1 MLITSIFL
9 ICIGWVL
16 GVHLPWFMIMG
27 LVAILGICACNTSD
41 CLTGIFEL
49 LLIVAI
55 LVPMVVAG
63 FIYGDVTF
71 VDIGETIKYLFT
83 GG

>member
-1 MLITSIFL
+1 MIITAVL
-9 ICIGWVL
+9 LACIGWVL
-16 GVHLPWFMIMG
+16 GVHLPWYCILILWVGG
-27 LVAILGICACNTSD
+27 LYLVRQNKEGLGGIAEFLIIATIIL
-41 CLTGIFEL
+41 
-49 LLIVAI
+49 
-55 LVPMVVAG
+55 PMFVAG